1 MNMKPI
7 PLPERALKLGRS
19 LVVADLHLGYEVSM
33 ARKGFYLPRV
43 FHEVV
48 EKLKGVLE
56 KENPK
61 RLIVDGD
68 LKHSFV
74 PEWRERE
81 ELKAFVEKISPFV
94 DEMVLVRGNHDSGT
108 LWLRELGV
116 EVVDE
121 LEVGKWKLVHGHKLV
136 EGERFVIGHEH
147 PAVRL
152 RDEVGA
158 LIKVPVFLVSD
169 ELIVLPA
176 FSPWAYGNDV
186 LREIV
191 SPFLRA
197 YDLSRARVLVPLD
210 DELLDFGELGKLSR
224 ALGRLQSA
232 NL

>member
-1 MNMKPI
+1 MKPK
-7 PLPERALKLGRS
+7 PLPGKALKLGRT
-19 LVVADLHLGYEVSM
+19 LVIADLHLGYEVSM
-33 ARKGFYLPRV
+33 AREGFYLPRV

-48 EKLKGVLE
+48 GKLKGILE
-56 KENPK
+56 RERPK
-61 RLIVDGD
+61 RLVIDGD

-81 ELKAFVEKISPFV
+81 ELKAFVEEVSPLV
-94 DEMVLVRGNHDSGT
+94 NELVLVRGNHDVGT

-121 LEVGKWKLVHGHKLV
+121 LEVGGWKLVHGHKLV
-136 EGERFVIGHEH
+136 EGERFIIGHEH
-147 PAVRL
+147 PAIRL

-158 LIKVPVFLVSD
+158 LVKVPAFLVGR

-197 YDLSRARVLVPLD
+197 YDISKARVLVPLE

-224 ALGRLQSA
+224 ALGSLGG
-232 NL
+232 